1 MELLRQAVTIEVWA
15 LTLGLAAIVAFQLL
29 NGEINASNLLYGRR
43 KGANGH
49 LELYFSPERVQLLI
63 FTLGVAWSYVMSL
76 AQSPTACKL
85 PDIPD
90 QTLAILGGS
99 HAIYLGGKAYSML
112 LRNVGGA
119 SSTNKERS

>member
-1 MELLRQAVTIEVWA
+1 MELLRQAVTMEVWVF
-15 LTLGLAAIVAFQLL
+15 TLGLAAIVGMQILT
-29 NGEINASNLLYGRR
+29 GEINTANLLYGRR
-43 KGANGH
+43 KGASG

-63 FTLGVAWSYVMSL
+63 FTLGVAWNYVLSL
-76 AQSPTACKL
+76 AQDPSACRL
-85 PDIPD
+85 PEVPQ

-112 LRNVGGA
+112 LRNSRGA